1 MLSKLKKQLPLSLT
15 LRVILFVALTV
26 AVCLSLMA
34 SLINSSIDHHFQ
46 QQDAGE
52 LEVII
57 KAIESNLNAE
67 FTTDNQLSDQLKRAV
82 SGHHGVY
89 YDVRNSDGELI
100 YKNSELNFVTVSKEA
115 PVATQFTDENIQLWY
130 IEDQTFRGLVTSLT
144 VSGKTYQVITA
155 INIDFHLHFLNQF
168 EQSLWMIMAGSSILI
183 LLAAWLA
190 IYQGLNP
197 LRALSNEVADI
208 QANKMNVRLDA
219 GKVPVELRNLVESFN
234 QMLDRLEDSFSRLAD
249 FSTDIA
255 HELRTP
261 LTNIITQTQVN
272 LSKPRN
278 QETYQ
283 EMLFSN
289 LEELERLSVLI
300 NDMLRIAK
308 VNNGLIK
315 PDKVALNSH
324 TEIEVLFEFF
334 DAFAEEA
341 GVALASTGPEIIID
355 ADQSHLRQALSN
367 LLSNA
372 IRHSTKASQVIIET
386 RVINDKQALISVI
399 NSGNPIPENVLP
411 YLFDRFYRV
420 DKSRNRHSEGA
431 GLGLAIAKALIEA
444 NDGCIEV
451 KSDVKNTRFQIT
463 IPLFIASS

>member
-15 LRVILFVALTV
+15 LRVIMFVALTV
-26 AVCLSLMA
+26 VVCLSLMA
-34 SLINSSIDHHFQ
+34 GLINSSIDHHFQ

-100 YKNSELNFVTVSKEA
+100 YKNSEFNFIAVSRDA
-115 PVATQFTDENIQLWY
+115 PVATQFTDENIQLWH
-130 IEDQTFRGLVTSLT
+130 IEGQTFRGLVTTLIVADT
-144 VSGKTYQVITA
+144 TYQVITA
-155 INIDFHLHFLNQF
+155 INMDFHLHFLNQF
-168 EQSLWMIMAGSSILI
+168 EQSLWMIMAGSSLLI

-197 LRALSNEVADI
+197 LRALSHKIEDI

-272 LSKPRN
+272 LSKLRD
-278 QETYQ
+278 QEKYQ

-315 PDKVALNSH
+315 PNKEALNSH
-324 TEIEVLFEFF
+324 TEIEVLFDFF

-341 GVALASTGPEIIID
+341 GITLTSTGPEIIID

-372 IRHSTKASQVIIET
+372 IRHSAKESQVLVET
-386 RVINDKQALISVI
+386 KVSDKNQALITVI
-399 NSGNPIPENVLP
+399 NYGKPIPANLLP

-420 DKSRNRHSEGA
+420 DKSRTRHSEGA
-431 GLGLAIAKALIEA
+431 GLGLAIAKVMIEA
-444 NDGCIEV
+444 NDGSIQV
-451 KSDVKNTRFQIT
+451 TSDINSTRFQI
-463 IPLFIASS
+463 ILPLFKVKG